1 MRKLSNLVRKFKFFK
16 LDVFLKTRPE
26 LEKSNL
32 WQSCEIYLTVHG
44 RSHELE
50 FNVLTNNSL
59 NILGENVVKYILVT
73 ITLGKDKGPSA
84 CKKQLFL

>member
-1 MRKLSNLVRKFKFFK
+1 M
-16 LDVFLKTRPE
+16 
-26 LEKSNL
+26 
-32 WQSCEIYLTVHG
+32 HG

-84 CKKQLFL
+84 CKKQLFLFGIKASLLIAELHIMLKLTLIRKF